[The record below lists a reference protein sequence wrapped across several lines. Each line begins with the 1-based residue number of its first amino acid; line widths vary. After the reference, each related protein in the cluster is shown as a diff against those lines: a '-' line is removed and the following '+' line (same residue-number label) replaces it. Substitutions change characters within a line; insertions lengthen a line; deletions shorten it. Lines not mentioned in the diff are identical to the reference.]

1 MEESETAERK
11 LNRPKSFA
19 KSQQNVNKNKLF
31 CFFLS
36 SSPKSSAL
44 STSVIIARLFVASFI
59 VASKLSLVFLV
70 LKC

>member
-31 CFFLS
+31 CFF
-36 SSPKSSAL
+36 
-44 STSVIIARLFVASFI
+44 
-59 VASKLSLVFLV
+59 
-70 LKC
+70 